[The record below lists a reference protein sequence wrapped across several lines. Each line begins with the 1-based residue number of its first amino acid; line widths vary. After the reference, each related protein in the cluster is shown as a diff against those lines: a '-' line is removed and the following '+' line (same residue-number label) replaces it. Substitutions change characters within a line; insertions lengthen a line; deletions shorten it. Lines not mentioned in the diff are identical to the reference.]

1 VPVMVPTIPFV
12 SDGTD
17 GSAVVNGDPTP
28 TQAGT
33 TSRIGTRVGAFP
45 PTGFALIFT
54 AWGLRAGAAPPGT
67 STLTVLASGSTFVR
81 GFCYSVG
88 GYARAYADVFVK
100 VEEFEPTHKPV
111 AHSGS
116 SIDTHDPGI
125 EHAEIAPTPD
135 TMLGTF
141 RLTQTIRGPKV
152 IVIDQE
158 TTVLGVQSVSM
169 DADPEVPGL
178 FMPITPGNFYRV
190 WIESAQQVE
199 AELNGDAV
207 SNIAFDFGP
216 VFFAFR

>member
-1 VPVMVPTIPFV
+1 MVPTIPVF
-12 SDGTD
+12 SGGTD
-17 GSAVVNGDPTP
+17 GSAGVFRDPTP
-28 TQAGT
+28 IQMGI
-33 TSRIGTRVGAFP
+33 TSRIGTSVGAFP
-45 PTGFALIFT
+45 PTGFGLVFT

-67 STLTVLASGSTFVR
+67 STLTVLARGFTFVR

-111 AHSGS
+111 EHSGS
-116 SIDTHDPGI
+116 FIDTHDPGI
-125 EHAEIAPTPD
+125 EHVEIAPPPTA
-135 TMLGTF
+135 MLGTF
-141 RLTQTIRGPKV
+141 RLTRTIRGPKV

-178 FMPITPGNFYRV
+178 FTPITPGNFYRV

-216 VFFAFR
+216 VFFAFN